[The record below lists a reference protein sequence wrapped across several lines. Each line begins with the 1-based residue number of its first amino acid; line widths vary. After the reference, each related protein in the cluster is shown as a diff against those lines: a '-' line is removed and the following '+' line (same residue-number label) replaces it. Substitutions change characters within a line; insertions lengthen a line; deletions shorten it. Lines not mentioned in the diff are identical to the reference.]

1 MFEII
6 ESYESKFQD
15 LEDDRDRKVE
25 AMEHG
30 DPIDQG
36 AIKNVRVFVAK
47 KQKMRVGDK
56 MAGRHGNK
64 GVVAKIVH
72 EEDMPYL

>member
-1 MFEII
+1 MI
-6 ESYESKFQD
+6 E
-15 LEDDRDRKVE
+15 DRKVE

-47 KQKMRVGDK
+47 QK
-56 MAGRHGNK
+56 
-64 GVVAKIVH
+64 
-72 EEDMPYL
+72 